1 MIVDGFDINAPLVC
15 EGLIGD
21 GCGGGR
27 IFFMQEDSLC
37 VYDPITKD
45 ILVLLSALE
54 NIEEISKKG
63 CIISLRSGTKE
74 VLFDLSTIR

>member
-1 MIVDGFDINAPLVC
+1 MIVDGFDVSSPLIC

-45 ILVLLSALE
+45 ILVLLSSLE

-63 CIISLRSGTKE
+63 CIISLRSSTKE